1 MINGADILNEIII
14 YKSVPFYTHYLPIFI
29 TCVSFLIILYGAFKE
44 KGEDMAIGAGLLLF
58 AMIFYIIVS
67 DTSTKTI
74 FNYPSKIQYTVE
86 IKHEDDAWKVIGP
99 NYEVKEKLFENREIY
114 VIEKDYIEENERYEQ
129 WWLQFLRT
137 NKNFR

>member
-86 IKHEDDAWKVIGP
+86 IKHEDDSWAGKSFDIIL
-99 NYEVKEKLFENREIY
+99 N
-114 VIEKDYIEENERYEQ
+114 
-129 WWLQFLRT
+129 
-137 NKNFR
+137 